1 MCILKKCLI
10 LYYFEILNWKLGCVW
25 QMGILRQDAG
35 NKIVSMSSP
44 VPAVI
49 KIVSSKL
56 AFYSIFNSW
65 IKTNHPPCQR
75 TDKDMDEWVCH
86 AKCVHYVD
94 IGGLLKLHLVNVST
108 SSVETSLIVWNL
120 SKQSDQYFL

>member
-1 MCILKKCLI
+1 
-10 LYYFEILNWKLGCVW
+10 
-25 QMGILRQDAG
+25 MGILRQDAG

-75 TDKDMDEWVCH
+75 TELWIRMWMSECATPNV
-86 AKCVHYVD
+86 Y
-94 IGGLLKLHLVNVST
+94 IMLILVA
-108 SSVETSLIVWNL
+108 
-120 SKQSDQYFL
+120 Y